1 MSFPSDYYAKNKD
14 FFIDYLPDELFIN
27 LNDRQRINYRVVR
40 ENNTHMQRIKS
51 EINELEKEIKK
62 KKLRLKNLKKQMIG
76 SVERPGY
83 LLKMNAAKG
92 NLKPLMDLYTFSLS
106 IGFRLHKTKKKSA
119 ASPKLYLRV
128 QNYER
133 RFKNIYVGNIDYAK
147 TFLSD
152 VSNLS
157 PENKSI
163 DEIKEEIKYVY
174 SAYIRNY
181 IWKNNWDDFFN
192 EKHDLDAVKD
202 WSIQMGSDRFRW

>member
-1 MSFPSDYYAKNKD
+1 MLDYYSKKKI
-14 FFIDYLPDELFIN
+14 FFLDYLPDEFFIN
-27 LNDRQRINYRVVR
+27 LKDIERIKYRIVR
-40 ENNTHMQRIKS
+40 ENHAEYIKIKEEICALDFEIKQKKQRIKA
-51 EINELEKEIKK
+51 LKK
-62 KKLRLKNLKKQMIG
+62 KMIG
-76 SVERPGY
+76 TTERPGFK
-83 LLKMNAAKG
+83 LIMEAAR
-92 NLKPLMDLYTFSLS
+92 NDLEPLMDMYSFSLS
-106 IGFRLHKTKKKSA
+106 IGFRIHKTKKKSA

-133 RFKNIYVGNIDYAK
+133 RFKNIYLGNVDYAK

-174 SAYIRNY
+174 SAYIRYY

-192 EKHDLDAVKD
+192 AKHDLDAVKD

>member
-1 MSFPSDYYAKNKD
+1 MLDYYSKKKI
-14 FFIDYLPDELFIN
+14 FFLDYLPDEFFIN
-27 LNDRQRINYRVVR
+27 LNDRERIKYRIVR
-40 ENNTHMQRIKS
+40 ENHAEYTKIKEEISALDFEIKQKKQRIKA
-51 EINELEKEIKK
+51 LKK
-62 KKLRLKNLKKQMIG
+62 KMIG
-76 SVERPGY
+76 TIERPGFK
-83 LLKMNAAKG
+83 LIMEAAKKD
-92 NLKPLMDLYTFSLS
+92 LEPLMDMYSFSLS
-106 IGFRLHKTKKKSA
+106 IGFRIHKTKKKSA

-147 TFLSD
+147 IFLSD

-157 PENKSI
+157 LENKSI

-174 SAYIRNY
+174 SAYIRYY

-192 EKHDLDAVKD
+192 AKHDLDAVKD

>member
-1 MSFPSDYYAKNKD
+1 MLDYYSKKKI
-14 FFIDYLPDELFIN
+14 FFLDYLPDEFFIN
-27 LNDRQRINYRVVR
+27 LKDIERIKYRIVR
-40 ENNTHMQRIKS
+40 ENHAEYIKIKEEICALDFEIKQKKQRIKA
-51 EINELEKEIKK
+51 LKK
-62 KKLRLKNLKKQMIG
+62 KMIG
-76 SVERPGY
+76 TTERPGFK
-83 LLKMNAAKG
+83 LIMEAAR
-92 NLKPLMDLYTFSLS
+92 NDLEPLMDMYSFSLS
-106 IGFRLHKTKKKSA
+106 IGFRIHKTKKKSA

-133 RFKNIYVGNIDYAK
+133 RFKNIYLGNVDYAK

-174 SAYIRNY
+174 SAYIRYY
-181 IWKNNWDDFFN
+181 IWKNNWEDFFN
-192 EKHDLDAVKD
+192 GKHDLDAVKD

>member
-1 MSFPSDYYAKNKD
+1 MLDYYSKKKI
-14 FFIDYLPDELFIN
+14 FFLDYLPDEFFIN
-27 LNDRQRINYRVVR
+27 LNDRERIKYRIVR
-40 ENNTHMQRIKS
+40 ENHAEYTKIKEEISALDFEIKQKKQRIKA
-51 EINELEKEIKK
+51 LKK
-62 KKLRLKNLKKQMIG
+62 KMIG
-76 SVERPGY
+76 TIERPGFK
-83 LLKMNAAKG
+83 LIMEAAKKD
-92 NLKPLMDLYTFSLS
+92 LEPLMDMYSFSLS
-106 IGFRLHKTKKKSA
+106 IGFRIHKTKKKSA

-174 SAYIRNY
+174 SAYIRYY

>member
-1 MSFPSDYYAKNKD
+1 MLDYYSKKKI
-14 FFIDYLPDELFIN
+14 FFLDYLPDEFFIN
-27 LNDRQRINYRVVR
+27 LNDRERIKYRIVR
-40 ENNTHMQRIKS
+40 ENHAEYTKIKEEISALDFEIKQKKQRIKA
-51 EINELEKEIKK
+51 LKK
-62 KKLRLKNLKKQMIG
+62 KMIG
-76 SVERPGY
+76 TIERPGFK
-83 LLKMNAAKG
+83 LIMEAAKKD
-92 NLKPLMDLYTFSLS
+92 LEPLMDMYSFSLS
-106 IGFRLHKTKKKSA
+106 IGFRIHKTKKKSA

-147 TFLSD
+147 IFLSD

-157 PENKSI
+157 LENKSI

-174 SAYIRNY
+174 SAYIRYY

>member
-1 MSFPSDYYAKNKD
+1 MLDYYSKKKI
-14 FFIDYLPDELFIN
+14 FFLDYLPDEFFIN
-27 LNDRQRINYRVVR
+27 LNDRERIKYRIVR
-40 ENNTHMQRIKS
+40 ENHAEYTKIKEEISALDFEIKQKKQRIKA
-51 EINELEKEIKK
+51 LKK
-62 KKLRLKNLKKQMIG
+62 KMIG
-76 SVERPGY
+76 TIERPGFK
-83 LLKMNAAKG
+83 LIMEAAKKD
-92 NLKPLMDLYTFSLS
+92 LEPLMDMYSFSLS
-106 IGFRLHKTKKKSA
+106 IGFRIHKTKKKSA

-147 TFLSD
+147 IFLSD

-157 PENKSI
+157 LENKSI

-174 SAYIRNY
+174 SAYIRYY

-192 EKHDLDAVKD
+192 EKHDLDAVKN

>member
-1 MSFPSDYYAKNKD
+1 MLDYYSKKKI
-14 FFIDYLPDELFIN
+14 FFLDYLPDEFFIN
-27 LNDRQRINYRVVR
+27 LNDRERIKYRIVR
-40 ENNTHMQRIKS
+40 ENHAEYTKIKEEISALDFEIKQKKQRIKA
-51 EINELEKEIKK
+51 LKK
-62 KKLRLKNLKKQMIG
+62 KMIG
-76 SVERPGY
+76 TIERPGFK
-83 LLKMNAAKG
+83 LIMEAAKKD
-92 NLKPLMDLYTFSLS
+92 LEPLMDMYSFSLS
-106 IGFRLHKTKKKSA
+106 IGFRIHKTKKKSA

-147 TFLSD
+147 IFLSD

-157 PENKSI
+157 LENKSI
-163 DEIKEEIKYVY
+163 DDIKEEIKYVY
-174 SAYIRNY
+174 SAYIRYY

>member
-1 MSFPSDYYAKNKD
+1 MLDYYSKKKI
-14 FFIDYLPDELFIN
+14 FFLDYLPDEFFIN
-27 LNDRQRINYRVVR
+27 LNDRERIKYRIVR
-40 ENNTHMQRIKS
+40 ENHAEYTKIKEEISALDFEIKQKKQRIKA
-51 EINELEKEIKK
+51 LKK
-62 KKLRLKNLKKQMIG
+62 KMIG
-76 SVERPGY
+76 TIERPGFK
-83 LLKMNAAKG
+83 LIMEAAKKD
-92 NLKPLMDLYTFSLS
+92 LEPLMDMYSFSLS
-106 IGFRLHKTKKKSA
+106 IGFRIHKTKKKSA

-147 TFLSD
+147 TFLSH

>member
-1 MSFPSDYYAKNKD
+1 MLDYYSKKKI
-14 FFIDYLPDELFIN
+14 FFLDYLPDEFFIN
-27 LNDRQRINYRVVR
+27 LNDRERIKYRIVR
-40 ENNTHMQRIKS
+40 ENHAEYTKIKEEISALDFEIKQKKQRIKA
-51 EINELEKEIKK
+51 LKK
-62 KKLRLKNLKKQMIG
+62 KMIG
-76 SVERPGY
+76 TIERPGFK
-83 LLKMNAAKG
+83 LLMEAAKKD
-92 NLKPLMDLYTFSLS
+92 LEPLMDMYSFSLS
-106 IGFRLHKTKKKSA
+106 IGFRIHKTKKKSA

>member
-1 MSFPSDYYAKNKD
+1 MLDYYSKKKI
-14 FFIDYLPDELFIN
+14 FFLDYLPDEFFIN
-27 LNDRQRINYRVVR
+27 LNDRERIKYRIVR
-40 ENNTHMQRIKS
+40 ENHAEYTKIKEEISALDFEIKQKKQRIKA
-51 EINELEKEIKK
+51 LKK
-62 KKLRLKNLKKQMIG
+62 KMIG
-76 SVERPGY
+76 TIERPGFK
-83 LLKMNAAKG
+83 LIMEAAKKD
-92 NLKPLMDLYTFSLS
+92 LEPLMDMYSFSLS
-106 IGFRLHKTKKKSA
+106 IGFRIHKTKKKSA

-174 SAYIRNY
+174 SAYIRYY

-192 EKHDLDAVKD
+192 TKHDLDAVKD

>member
-1 MSFPSDYYAKNKD
+1 MLDYYSKKKI
-14 FFIDYLPDELFIN
+14 FFLDYLPDEFFIN
-27 LNDRQRINYRVVR
+27 LNDSERIKYRIVR
-40 ENNTHMQRIKS
+40 ENHAEYTKIKEEISALDFEIKQKKQRIKA
-51 EINELEKEIKK
+51 LKK
-62 KKLRLKNLKKQMIG
+62 KMIG
-76 SVERPGY
+76 TIERPGFK
-83 LLKMNAAKG
+83 LIMEAAKKD
-92 NLKPLMDLYTFSLS
+92 LEPLMDMYSFSLS
-106 IGFRLHKTKKKSA
+106 IGFRIHKTKKKSA

>member
-1 MSFPSDYYAKNKD
+1 MLDYYSKKKI
-14 FFIDYLPDELFIN
+14 FFLDYLPDEFFIN
-27 LNDRQRINYRVVR
+27 LNDRERIKYRIVR
-40 ENNTHMQRIKS
+40 ENHAEYTKIKEEISALDFEIKQKKQRIKA
-51 EINELEKEIKK
+51 LKK
-62 KKLRLKNLKKQMIG
+62 KMIG
-76 SVERPGY
+76 TIERPGFK
-83 LLKMNAAKG
+83 LIMEAAKKD
-92 NLKPLMDLYTFSLS
+92 LEPLMDMYSFSLS
-106 IGFRLHKTKKKSA
+106 IGFRIHKTKKKSA

-192 EKHDLDAVKD
+192 EKHDLDAVKN

>member
-1 MSFPSDYYAKNKD
+1 MLDYYSKKKI
-14 FFIDYLPDELFIN
+14 FFLDYLPDEFFIN
-27 LNDRQRINYRVVR
+27 LNDRERIKYRIVR
-40 ENNTHMQRIKS
+40 ENHAEYTKIKEEISALDFEIKQKKQRIKA
-51 EINELEKEIKK
+51 LKK
-62 KKLRLKNLKKQMIG
+62 KMIG
-76 SVERPGY
+76 TIKRPGFK
-83 LLKMNAAKG
+83 LIMEAAKKD
-92 NLKPLMDLYTFSLS
+92 LEPLMDMYSFSLS
-106 IGFRLHKTKKKSA
+106 IGFRIHKTKKKSA

>member
-1 MSFPSDYYAKNKD
+1 MLDYYSKKKI
-14 FFIDYLPDELFIN
+14 FFLDYLPDEFFIN
-27 LNDRQRINYRVVR
+27 LNDRERIKYRIVR
-40 ENNTHMQRIKS
+40 ENHAEYTKIKEEISALDFEIKQKKQRIKA
-51 EINELEKEIKK
+51 LKK
-62 KKLRLKNLKKQMIG
+62 KMIG
-76 SVERPGY
+76 TIKRPGFK
-83 LLKMNAAKG
+83 LIMEAAKKD
-92 NLKPLMDLYTFSLS
+92 LEPLMDMYSFSLS
-106 IGFRLHKTKKKSA
+106 IGFRIHKTKKKSA

-147 TFLSD
+147 TILSD

>member
-1 MSFPSDYYAKNKD
+1 MLDYYSKKKI
-14 FFIDYLPDELFIN
+14 FFLDYLPDEFFIN
-27 LNDRQRINYRVVR
+27 LNDRERIKYRIVR
-40 ENNTHMQRIKS
+40 ENHAEYTKIKEEISALDFEIKQKKQRIKA
-51 EINELEKEIKK
+51 LKK
-62 KKLRLKNLKKQMIG
+62 KMIG
-76 SVERPGY
+76 TIERPGFK
-83 LLKMNAAKG
+83 LIMEAAKKD
-92 NLKPLMDLYTFSLS
+92 LEPLMDMYSFSLS
-106 IGFRLHKTKKKSA
+106 IGFRIHKTKKKSA

-147 TFLSD
+147 IFLSD

-174 SAYIRNY
+174 SAYIRYY

>member
-1 MSFPSDYYAKNKD
+1 MLDYYSKKKI
-14 FFIDYLPDELFIN
+14 FFLDYLPDEFFIN
-27 LNDRQRINYRVVR
+27 LNDRERIKYRIVR
-40 ENNTHMQRIKS
+40 ENHAEYTKIKEEISALDFEIKQKKQRIKA
-51 EINELEKEIKK
+51 LKK
-62 KKLRLKNLKKQMIG
+62 KMIG
-76 SVERPGY
+76 TIERPGFK
-83 LLKMNAAKG
+83 LIMEAAKKD
-92 NLKPLMDLYTFSLS
+92 LEPLMDMYSFSLS
-106 IGFRLHKTKKKSA
+106 IGFRIHKTKKKSA

-192 EKHDLDAVKD
+192 EKHDLEAVKN

>member
-1 MSFPSDYYAKNKD
+1 MLDYYSKKKI
-14 FFIDYLPDELFIN
+14 FFLDYLPDEFFIN
-27 LNDRQRINYRVVR
+27 LNDRERIKYRIVR
-40 ENNTHMQRIKS
+40 ENHAEYTKIKEEISALDFEIKQKKQRIKA
-51 EINELEKEIKK
+51 LKK
-62 KKLRLKNLKKQMIG
+62 KMIG
-76 SVERPGY
+76 TIERPGFK
-83 LLKMNAAKG
+83 LIMEAAKKD
-92 NLKPLMDLYTFSLS
+92 LEPLMDMYSFSLS
-106 IGFRLHKTKKKSA
+106 IGFRIHKTKKKSA

-147 TFLSD
+147 IFLSD

>member
-1 MSFPSDYYAKNKD
+1 MLDYYSKKKI
-14 FFIDYLPDELFIN
+14 FFLDYLPDEFFIN
-27 LNDRQRINYRVVR
+27 LNDRERIKYRIVR
-40 ENNTHMQRIKS
+40 ENHAEYTKIKEEISALDFEIKQKKQRIKA
-51 EINELEKEIKK
+51 LKK
-62 KKLRLKNLKKQMIG
+62 KMIG
-76 SVERPGY
+76 TIERPGFK
-83 LLKMNAAKG
+83 LIMEAAKKD
-92 NLKPLMDLYTFSLS
+92 LEPLMDMYSFSLS
-106 IGFRLHKTKKKSA
+106 IGFRIHKTKKKSA

-157 PENKSI
+157 LENKSI

-174 SAYIRNY
+174 SAYIRYY

-192 EKHDLDAVKD
+192 AKHDLDAVKD

>member
-1 MSFPSDYYAKNKD
+1 MLDYYSKKKI
-14 FFIDYLPDELFIN
+14 FFLDYLPDEFFIN
-27 LNDRQRINYRVVR
+27 LKDIERIKYRIVR
-40 ENNTHMQRIKS
+40 ENHAEYIKIKEEICALDFEIKQKKQRIKA
-51 EINELEKEIKK
+51 LKK
-62 KKLRLKNLKKQMIG
+62 KMIG
-76 SVERPGY
+76 TTERPGFK
-83 LLKMNAAKG
+83 LIMEAAR
-92 NLKPLMDLYTFSLS
+92 NDLEPLMDMYSFSLS
-106 IGFRLHKTKKKSA
+106 IGFRIHKTKKKSA

-133 RFKNIYVGNIDYAK
+133 RFKNIYLGNVDYAK

-174 SAYIRNY
+174 SAYIRYY
-181 IWKNNWDDFFN
+181 IWKNNWEDFFN
-192 EKHDLDAVKD
+192 AKHDLDAVKN

>member
-1 MSFPSDYYAKNKD
+1 MLDYYSKKKI
-14 FFIDYLPDELFIN
+14 FFLDYLPDEFFIN
-27 LNDRQRINYRVVR
+27 LNDRERIKYRIVR
-40 ENNTHMQRIKS
+40 ENHAEYTKIKEEISALDFEIKQKKQRIKA
-51 EINELEKEIKK
+51 LKK
-62 KKLRLKNLKKQMIG
+62 KMIG
-76 SVERPGY
+76 TIERPGFK
-83 LLKMNAAKG
+83 LIMEAAKKD
-92 NLKPLMDLYTFSLS
+92 LEPLMDMYSFSLS
-106 IGFRLHKTKKKSA
+106 IGFRIHKTKKKSA

-147 TFLSD
+147 IFLSD

-157 PENKSI
+157 LENNSI

-174 SAYIRNY
+174 SAYIRYY

>member
-1 MSFPSDYYAKNKD
+1 MLDYYSKKKI
-14 FFIDYLPDELFIN
+14 FFLDYLPDEFFIN
-27 LNDRQRINYRVVR
+27 LNDRERIKYRIVR
-40 ENNTHMQRIKS
+40 ENHAEYTKIKEEISALDFEIKQKKQRIKA
-51 EINELEKEIKK
+51 LKK
-62 KKLRLKNLKKQMIG
+62 KMIG
-76 SVERPGY
+76 TIERPGFK
-83 LLKMNAAKG
+83 LIMEAAKKD
-92 NLKPLMDLYTFSLS
+92 LEPLMDMYSFSLS
-106 IGFRLHKTKKKSA
+106 IGFRIHKTKKKSA

>member
-1 MSFPSDYYAKNKD
+1 MLDYYSKKKI
-14 FFIDYLPDELFIN
+14 FFLDYLPDEFFIN
-27 LNDRQRINYRVVR
+27 LNDRERIKYRIVR
-40 ENNTHMQRIKS
+40 ENHAEYTKIKEEISALDFEIKQKKQRIKA
-51 EINELEKEIKK
+51 LKK
-62 KKLRLKNLKKQMIG
+62 KMIG
-76 SVERPGY
+76 TIERPGFK
-83 LLKMNAAKG
+83 LIMEAAKKD
-92 NLKPLMDLYTFSLS
+92 LEPLMDLYSFSLS
-106 IGFRLHKTKKKSA
+106 IGFRIHKTKKKSA

>member
-1 MSFPSDYYAKNKD
+1 MLDYYSKKKI
-14 FFIDYLPDELFIN
+14 FFLDYLPDEFFIN
-27 LNDRQRINYRVVR
+27 LNDRERIKYRIVR
-40 ENNTHMQRIKS
+40 ENHAEYTKIKEEISALDFEIKQKKQRIKA
-51 EINELEKEIKK
+51 LKK
-62 KKLRLKNLKKQMIG
+62 KMIG
-76 SVERPGY
+76 TIERPGFK
-83 LLKMNAAKG
+83 LIMEAAKKD
-92 NLKPLMDLYTFSLS
+92 LEPLMDMYSFSLS

-157 PENKSI
+157 TENKSV

-192 EKHDLDAVKD
+192 AKHDLDAVKD

>member
-1 MSFPSDYYAKNKD
+1 MLDYYSKKKI
-14 FFIDYLPDELFIN
+14 FFLDYLPDEFFIN
-27 LNDRQRINYRVVR
+27 LKDRERIKYRIVR
-40 ENNTHMQRIKS
+40 ENHAEYTKIKEEISALDFEIKQKKQRIKA
-51 EINELEKEIKK
+51 LKK
-62 KKLRLKNLKKQMIG
+62 KMIG
-76 SVERPGY
+76 TIERPGFK
-83 LLKMNAAKG
+83 LIVEAAKKD
-92 NLKPLMDLYTFSLS
+92 LEPLMDMYSFSLS
-106 IGFRLHKTKKKSA
+106 IGFRIHKTKKKSA

>member
-1 MSFPSDYYAKNKD
+1 MLDYYSKKKI
-14 FFIDYLPDELFIN
+14 FFLDYLPDEFFIN
-27 LNDRQRINYRVVR
+27 LNDSERIKYRIVR
-40 ENNTHMQRIKS
+40 ENHAEYTKIKEEISALDFEIKQKKQRIKA
-51 EINELEKEIKK
+51 LKK
-62 KKLRLKNLKKQMIG
+62 KMIG
-76 SVERPGY
+76 TIERPGFK
-83 LLKMNAAKG
+83 LIMEAAKKD
-92 NLKPLMDLYTFSLS
+92 LEPLMDMYSFSLS
-106 IGFRLHKTKKKSA
+106 IGFRIHKTKKKSA

-192 EKHDLDAVKD
+192 EKHDLEAVKN

>member
-1 MSFPSDYYAKNKD
+1 MLDYYSKKKI
-14 FFIDYLPDELFIN
+14 FFLDYLPDEFFIN
-27 LNDRQRINYRVVR
+27 LNDRERIKYRIVR
-40 ENNTHMQRIKS
+40 ENHAEYTKIKEEISALDFEIKQKKQRIKA
-51 EINELEKEIKK
+51 LKK
-62 KKLRLKNLKKQMIG
+62 KMIG
-76 SVERPGY
+76 TIERPGFK
-83 LLKMNAAKG
+83 LIMDAAKKD
-92 NLKPLMDLYTFSLS
+92 LEPLMDMYSFSLS
-106 IGFRLHKTKKKSA
+106 IGFRIHKTKKKSA

-147 TFLSD
+147 TILSD

>member
-1 MSFPSDYYAKNKD
+1 MLDYYSKKKI
-14 FFIDYLPDELFIN
+14 FFLDYLPDEFFIN
-27 LNDRQRINYRVVR
+27 LKDIERIKYRIVR
-40 ENNTHMQRIKS
+40 ENHAEYIKIKEEICALDFEIKQKKQRIKA
-51 EINELEKEIKK
+51 LKK
-62 KKLRLKNLKKQMIG
+62 KMIG
-76 SVERPGY
+76 TIERPGFK
-83 LLKMNAAKG
+83 LIMEAAKKD
-92 NLKPLMDLYTFSLS
+92 LEPLMDMYSFSLS
-106 IGFRLHKTKKKSA
+106 IGFRIHKTKKKSA

-128 QNYER
+128 QNYKR

-174 SAYIRNY
+174 SAYIRYY
-181 IWKNNWDDFFN
+181 IWKNNWEDFFN
-192 EKHDLDAVKD
+192 AKHDLDAVKN